1 MNKRLKYFILMF
13 SGLLIRLIPF
23 RAPNLEPLMAMQMP
37 ISKSYNKLLT
47 FLFGFLSIV
56 FYDAITAGLGS
67 WTLVSGIA
75 YGLVGLGASL
85 YFKNKSS
92 RMSYA
97 TYAIFATLA
106 FDAATGLTMGP
117 IFFGQPFMEA
127 LTGQIPFT
135 MLHLLSNVSFAFLLS
150 PYIAKWIEKP
160 SKIRVLSKTQV
171 A

>member
-1 MNKRLKYFILMF
+1 
-13 SGLLIRLIPF
+13 
-23 RAPNLEPLMAMQMP
+23 MAMQMP

-135 MLHLLSNVSFAFLLS
+135 MLHLLRFSILYS
-150 PYIAKWIEKP
+150 
-160 SKIRVLSKTQV
+160 
-171 A
+171 